1 MSVLGLSPVRNP
13 STARRRRFLGVCR
26 RVLTRALSRLPDI
39 AYAPPEVG
47 PVTSERGKQGR
58 VGTLSGRF
66 WLAVEQPHRA
76 QRSFERALRHGDP
89 RALVGL
95 GQALLTGGP
104 IGVDVIEQLG
114 LVTRPAGDPLAAQ
127 QILESASGAASRST
141 TIERATITA
150 SLQMNRLDEAADR
163 ARRSTDCSDLLAD
176 ASIRSMKRSPRSSRT
191 DLAAVVPLLVDH
203 LDRHPN
209 DASAQDRLAR
219 VYLSLLEFD
228 SALAITRTAPP
239 PRITH
244 EIALWTRSTAAG
256 DHVAAH
262 RTKQRA
268 ASDLARARARRTG
281 SVGEL
286 VLRLQAI
293 NYRFGPE
300 AALADLDRR
309 WLMAPTELEQM
320 IRTKLRADLKLLCGD
335 PRPLRSLAPRY
346 PSTNTTADERFRS
359 IVAGKNV
366 LVVGPSPAHQPD
378 QAVVD
383 AHDTVV
389 TTGRPFAF
397 TGDRRDS
404 IVYLNNE
411 WFLAGRHRGGTN
423 PDDPRPLTV
432 LRPSIVRHT
441 SAADRDDANTR
452 VQPFEDST
460 PLFSTHFALQ
470 RILHDLIANEAA
482 TVTIAGVDFFLGPE
496 QYVDG
501 YHEGSADRFANV
513 PFNFSHDFTYAFW
526 YTKRL
531 RDHGL
536 IAASGTLGTLLDH
549 SVEWYMNHLGRVFL

>member
-1 MSVLGLSPVRNP
+1 MTMADNIVVKRHYVTFYYPGLVVAESSEAAREGAALVR
-13 STARRRRFLGVCR
+13 V
-26 RVLTRALSRLPDI
+26 D
-39 AYAPPEVG
+39 Y
-47 PVTSERGKQGR
+47 
-58 VGTLSGRF
+58 
-66 WLAVEQPHRA
+66 AVE
-76 QRSFERALRHGDP
+76 RHE
-89 RALVGL
+89 V
-95 GQALLTGGP
+95 
-104 IGVDVIEQLG
+104 
-114 LVTRPAGDPLAAQ
+114 
-127 QILESASGAASRST
+127 
-141 TIERATITA
+141 
-150 SLQMNRLDEAADR
+150 
-163 ARRSTDCSDLLAD
+163 
-176 ASIRSMKRSPRSSRT
+176 
-191 DLAAVVPLLVDH
+191 
-203 LDRHPN
+203 
-209 DASAQDRLAR
+209 
-219 VYLSLLEFD
+219 EF
-228 SALAITRTAPP
+228 
-239 PRITH
+239 
-244 EIALWTRSTAAG
+244 
-256 DHVAAH
+256 
-262 RTKQRA
+262 
-268 ASDLARARARRTG
+268 
-281 SVGEL
+281 GE
-286 VLRLQAI
+286 
-293 NYRFGPE
+293 
-300 AALADLDRR
+300 D
-309 WLMAPTELEQM
+309 
-320 IRTKLRADLKLLCGD
+320 
-335 PRPLRSLAPRY
+335 
-346 PSTNTTADERFRS
+346 
-359 IVAGKNV
+359 
-366 LVVGPSPAHQPD
+366 SPAYQPD

-536 IAASGTLGTLLDH
+536 IAASGTLGALLDH